1 MPKKVAVSLNEI
13 GNSCYAV
20 LCPSVGYL
28 KIVWGQVE
36 FEKNIPRASG
46 IFNTEAEAQVALTNA
61 IENANKEYK
70 KDLENEERDK
80 RFGRWVPGLS
90 DFFVKRSKETLDNAK
105 RAIIAKIAVTAV
117 S

>member
-1 MPKKVAVSLNEI
+1 MPKKVAVNLNEI

-28 KIVWGQVE
+28 KIVWGEVQ

-70 KDLENEERDK
+70 KELENEERDK
-80 RFGRWVPGLS
+80 RFGRWVPGR
-90 DFFVKRSKETLDNAK
+90 FFVKRSKETLDNAK
-105 RAIIAKIAVTAV
+105 RAIIVKIGVTAV